1 MSASILEGSSSYS
14 SEHGKRRRPDST
26 SSESRP
32 SVRQTLLQLVSHERV
47 GHRNRFRPSG
57 QKAIQRH
64 SMQVSPQMM
73 FINTAG
79 TVARTASGHSR
90 RVCELVWCKPTI
102 GIAERTETLR
112 SCATSSHCDHPGT
125 RPFGEIGLVPK
136 SLAAQTRSD
145 FDILQPPLVLSGLTM
160 TRERSA

>member
-32 SVRQTLLQLVSHERV
+32 SVRQTLLQLVSHERA
-47 GHRNRFRPSG
+47 GHRNRIRPSG

-73 FINTAG
+73 FIITAG
-79 TVARTASGHSR
+79 TVARTALGHFRRSGTRADLVWCNPIIGSAECTQTLRRRARSGHSVYFVDIRGLDPLDALPPFSGER
-90 RVCELVWCKPTI
+90 RVK
-102 GIAERTETLR
+102 R
-112 SCATSSHCDHPGT
+112 SSGSSPNANAS
-125 RPFGEIGLVPK
+125 RRK
-136 SLAAQTRSD
+136 AR
-145 FDILQPPLVLSGLTM
+145 
-160 TRERSA
+160 